1 MNLFSLIYIK
11 IQKNFKVKVSHTA
24 LPHTF
29 TSVSVLLYS
38 IPPPTPRVTEQNKES
53 NISLFYILI
62 ENILGTNIKSKINIQ
77 MNFKV
82 KVSHTVHN
90 SCLKY
95 IFGGLKQAE
104 SIITENPTM
113 TFIPALME
121 AASPVPH

>member
-77 MNFKV
+77 MNFKL
-82 KVSHTVHN
+82 KVSHTCAQ
-90 SCLKY
+90 CLKY